1 MANQLTFSLVDLFC
15 IIEER
20 KKAYQANPESKADSY
35 TAFLLDKGLDKIQ
48 RKVHEETLETIME
61 SHDGNKERLV
71 EEMSDLIYHLCVLAA
86 SHDVSHDDIM
96 GCLSARHQKKTSE

>member
-1 MANQLTFSLVDLFC
+1 MVNQLTFSLADLFR

-20 KKAYQANPESKADSY
+20 KKAYQENPESKADSY

-71 EEMSDLIYHLCVLAA
+71 EEMSDLLYHLCVLAA
-86 SHDVSHDDIM
+86 SHNITHDDIM
-96 GCLSARHQKKTSE
+96 ECLSVRHQKKQSQ